1 MIAIYS
7 QMLDRKYKG
16 KLSPQADE
24 YITHIVQGARR
35 MEMLLKDLLVYAK
48 TINAPVENVAPVDVN
63 AVVAKALS
71 NLCAAAEESKATIV
85 YQGLPTVKVHEV
97 HLLQLFQ
104 NLIGNAIKYRS
115 EEPPRIEV
123 SAEREG
129 SSWSICV
136 KDNGIGIPPEYQEQ
150 IFRMF
155 KRLHNAEE
163 YEGTGMGLAICQ
175 RIVERYGGHI
185 WVESEKGK
193 GSKFCFTA
201 PAANGK
207 AHATGA

>member
-1 MIAIYS
+1 
-7 QMLDRKYKG
+7 MLERKYKG
-16 KLSPQADE
+16 KLSSQADE
-24 YITHIVQGARR
+24 YITNIVQGAKR

-48 TINAPVENVAPVDVN
+48 AINAPVENVSPVDINPVLS
-63 AVVAKALS
+63 KALS
-71 NLCAAAEESKATIV
+71 NLCAAVNESKATIV
-85 YQGLPTVKVHEV
+85 YGELPAVKIHEV

-115 EEPPRIEV
+115 DEPPRVEI
-123 SAEREG
+123 SATREG
-129 SSWSICV
+129 RFWSICV
-136 KDNGIGIPPEYQEQ
+136 KDNGIGVSPEYQEQ

-155 KRLHNAEE
+155 KRLHNADE

-175 RIVERYGGHI
+175 RIVERYGGRI

-201 PAANGK
+201 PAADSKMRAAN
-207 AHATGA
+207 A